1 GTERRKGRRSST
13 LNISFSYIAAA
24 SLPQFVLRAHAHP
37 HTNTH
42 THARPPSP
50 SLPHH
55 PHPHIR
61 TRTHKANLEFRGT
74 DYTLAIQFGYPCQAG
89 YFVWLVDDWKFGSGK
104 GWYIR
109 STKKSPH
116 EISKFRHARHPSK
129 EKEEENNL
137 SGRFH
142 LLLRVSLL
150 SSGTFETAPNESHP
164 PPTPGLPGKGDEHE
178 GDELYRTLTAS
189 RSVGP
194 AGLPPDLV
202 VQFRSSVA
210 V

>member
-1 GTERRKGRRSST
+1 MP
-13 LNISFSYIAAA
+13 A
-24 SLPQFVLRAHAHP
+24 S
-37 HTNTH
+37 
-42 THARPPSP
+42 
-50 SLPHH
+50 
-55 PHPHIR
+55 
-61 TRTHKANLEFRGT
+61 
-74 DYTLAIQFGYPCQAG
+74 G
-89 YFVWLVDDWKFGSGK
+89 YFVWFVDDLEFGSGE

-109 STKKSPH
+109 STKKSPR
-116 EISKFRHARHPSK
+116 EISKCGHARHPSK
-129 EKEEENNL
+129 EKEEEENNL

-150 SSGTFETAPNESHP
+150 SSGAFKTAPNESHP

-189 RSVGP
+189 RSVEP